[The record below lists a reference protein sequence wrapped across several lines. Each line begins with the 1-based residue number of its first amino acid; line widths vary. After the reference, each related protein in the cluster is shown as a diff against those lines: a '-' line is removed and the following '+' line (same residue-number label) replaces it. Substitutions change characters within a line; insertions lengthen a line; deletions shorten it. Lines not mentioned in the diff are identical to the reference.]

1 MFSVGFHSAHISGTQ
16 RCMNGNTTL
25 VAGEN
30 GEIVEVTPEGE
41 VVWNYI
47 CPIVSAGWGQPA
59 VAKAIHGPYDAPNLF
74 RGYPIPKDDPR
85 LAGKDL
91 TPGATLT
98 GRIPASLGE
107 GFKYPE
113 KVTYTGWGAAA
124 VTAEGG
130 GATGG
135 SSGGDAGGVY

>member
-1 MFSVGFHSAHISGTQ
+1 
-16 RCMNGNTTL
+16 TTL

-30 GEIVEVTPEGE
+30 GEIVEVTPDGE

-47 CPIVSAGWGQPA
+47 CPVASGE
-59 VAKAIHGPYDAPNLF
+59 AKAIHGPYDAPNLF

-98 GRIPASLGE
+98 GRIPSTLGE
-107 GFKYPE
+107 GFKYPQ
-113 KVTYTGWGAAA
+113 KVTYTGWGAAT
-124 VTAEGG
+124 VSGEGG
-130 GATGG
+130 GASEG